1 MNEPVKK
8 TRIFFIFPILF
19 VFYYLLGL
27 SGYGSYCNTYM
38 MIRAGRN
45 LILQGIYFPS
55 RQPGYLIPEIVIGW
69 SSLIG
74 AHYLSNLI
82 SALFGAGV
90 VYIFWRILREKFSAS
105 TALLIA
111 LIAGLNPYF
120 IISASSSMDD
130 AYSLFFALA
139 GILLLIKRKEL
150 LASLTFSLAISSR
163 LPAVLLIGIAYLYFM
178 YKAIN
183 NKDFRALSHLII
195 SGILTTFLATALFVP
210 IYLAY
215 GRSFWFLHYKDAGPF
230 TFFGHLVRFVYK
242 NIYLFGLFPF
252 IVLAGSILWKGF
264 KRQLR
269 VPLSAGLL
277 SALAIIV
284 AYGILFFYI
293 PMNIRY
299 ILTLVFVIIP
309 LWVFVCRPGKIALSL
324 LLALTIFYGFVVN
337 VDILDVRYN
346 EAGNEAIA
354 ADVGIFLRPGVIIK
368 DIKARPE
375 AAKYFFSEYN
385 IKKKARD

>member
-1 MNEPVKK
+1 MNLCKK
-8 TRIFFIFPILF
+8 TCSFFMFPALF
-19 VFYYLLGL
+19 AFYYLLGL

-38 MIRAGRN
+38 MLRAGRN
-45 LILQGIYFPS
+45 LILHGIYFPS

-74 AHYLSNLI
+74 AYYLSNLI
-82 SALFGAGV
+82 SALFGAGA

-183 NKDFRALSHLII
+183 NKDFKALSHLII
-195 SGILTTFLATALFVP
+195 SGIFASVLTTLLFVP

-215 GRSFWFLHYKDAGPF
+215 GSSLWFLHYRDAGPF
-230 TFFGHLVRFVYK
+230 TFFGHLVRFLYK
-242 NIYLFGLFPF
+242 GICLFGLLPF
-252 IVLAGSILWKGF
+252 LTLTGFIILKAF
-264 KRQLR
+264 KRDLK
-269 VPLSAGLL
+269 VSLSPELL
-277 SALAIIV
+277 AVLAIIV
-284 AYGILFFYI
+284 AYGILFFNI
-293 PMNIRY
+293 PLEIRY

-309 LWVFVCRPGKIALSL
+309 LWVFVCRPSKIALSL

-346 EAGNEAIA
+346 EAQNEAIA
-354 ADVGIFLRPGVIIK
+354 ARVGIFLRPGVIIK
-368 DIKARPE
+368 DIKTRPE
-375 AAKYFFSEYN
+375 SAKRFFLEY
-385 IKKKARD
+385 KLDEKSKF